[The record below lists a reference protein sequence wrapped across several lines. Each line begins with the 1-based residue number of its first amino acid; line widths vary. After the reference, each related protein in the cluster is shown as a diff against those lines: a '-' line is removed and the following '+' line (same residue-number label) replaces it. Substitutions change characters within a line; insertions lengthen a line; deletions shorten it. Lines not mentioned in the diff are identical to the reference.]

1 MKITIQREGG
11 FVGMTSKAE
20 LDYTKLTDEE
30 QKTIQ
35 TFVDKKDDPATDT
48 TKSRGLGQ
56 ARDAFSYSMSLKKNG
71 KKVSMKFDELNA
83 PKEVID
89 IFQKYV
95 EFNV

>member
-35 TFVDKKDDPATDT
+35 TFVDTKDDPASAT
-48 TKSRGLGQ
+48 TKSRGLDQ
-56 ARDAFSYSMSLKKNG
+56 VRDAFSYSMSLKKNG
-71 KKVSMKFDELNA
+71 KKVNMKFDELNA
-83 PKEVID
+83 PKEVIE

-95 EFNV
+95 SF